1 MADYRDLLS
10 SRAFLVVPGPQ
21 YNEVS
26 QQLRE
31 SQSLFFYGVILHPD
45 TLWEF
50 VRDRVYP
57 ALARFLKYKS
67 MNPELGGGIVV
78 SLFFQER
85 FYLLEGAEFMKT
97 YAEIEGLDPEAFH
110 SRVLD
115 WLSEPER
122 QEGTEEKDNFRPDLP
137 AVRK

>member
-1 MADYRDLLS
+1 MADYQDLLF

-26 QQLRE
+26 QRLRE
-31 SQSLFFYGVILHPD
+31 SQDLFFYEVILPPD
-45 TLWEF
+45 APWEF
-50 VRDRVYP
+50 MRDRVCP
-57 ALARFLKYKS
+57 SLARFLKSKS
-67 MNPELGGGIVV
+67 LDPEMGIGVVV

-85 FYLLEGAEFMKT
+85 FYLLKGPEFMKS
-97 YAEIEGLDPEAFH
+97 YAEIEGLDPNAFH
-110 SRVLD
+110 SRVLE
-115 WLSEPER
+115 WLSEPEK